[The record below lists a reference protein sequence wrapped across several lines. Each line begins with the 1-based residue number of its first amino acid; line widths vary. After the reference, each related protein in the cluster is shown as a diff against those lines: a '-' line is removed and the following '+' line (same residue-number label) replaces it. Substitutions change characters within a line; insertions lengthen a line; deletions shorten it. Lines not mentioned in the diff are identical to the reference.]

1 MRTPLLVPGALL
13 AFALVALAPTSS
25 AQQVTY
31 AGRLDAPTAERM
43 GALTASA
50 AADSIPS
57 RPLVL
62 KALEGA
68 SRGAAPAQILGA
80 VEALAARL
88 RLARAAL
95 GPRSSE
101 SELVSGA
108 AALSV
113 GVSQA
118 TLRALRMARGHSDVT
133 VPLVVLA
140 DLLERRVPRGPA
152 ERAVRR
158 LAGSRADDALLLSLG
173 QRVQMDIVGGST
185 PDAALGRQVRHYL
198 TTLPPP
204 APGQVPAIT
213 APTAP

>member
-1 MRTPLLVPGALL
+1 MRPARTALLVATIL
-13 AFALVALAPTSS
+13 AARIAPAG
-25 AQQVTY
+25 AQQVSF
-31 AGRLDAPTAERM
+31 ASRLDASTAERV
-43 GALTASA
+43 GALAATAEAESLPA
-50 AADSIPS
+50 
-57 RPLVL
+57 RPLML

-68 SRGAAPAQILGA
+68 SRGAASAQIVGA
-80 VEALAARL
+80 VEALAGRL
-88 RLARAAL
+88 RIARAAL
-95 GPRSSE
+95 GARSSE

-113 GVSQA
+113 GVSPA
-118 TLRALRMARGHSDVT
+118 TLRALRNARGHGDVT

-140 DLLERRVPRGPA
+140 DLLERRVPRAAA

-173 QRVQMDIVGGST
+173 QRVQMDIGGGST

-204 APGQVPAIT
+204 APGQIPAIT
-213 APTAP
+213 APAAP

>member
-1 MRTPLLVPGALL
+1 MRAALL
-13 AFALVALAPTSS
+13 LPFALVVTAPAA
-25 AQQVTY
+25 AQQVSY
-31 AGRLDAPTAERM
+31 ASRLDAPTAKRL
-43 GALTASA
+43 GVLTATA
-50 AADSIPS
+50 EADSIPA

-68 SRGAAPAQILGA
+68 SRGAASAQIVGA
-80 VEALAARL
+80 VEALADRL

-118 TLRALRMARGHSDVT
+118 TLRALREARGRGDVT

-140 DLLERRVPRGPA
+140 DLLERRVPRGAA

-158 LAGSRADDALLLSLG
+158 LAGSRADDELLLALG
-173 QRVQMDIVGGST
+173 QRVQTDIVSGST

-213 APTAP
+213 APAAP

>member
-1 MRTPLLVPGALL
+1 MHAARSALLVLA
-13 AFALVALAPTSS
+13 AFALTATAAA
-25 AQQVTY
+25 AQRVSY
-31 AGRLDAPTAERM
+31 ASRLDAPTAERV
-43 GALTASA
+43 GALTATAEAESLPA
-50 AADSIPS
+50 
-57 RPLVL
+57 RPLML

-68 SRGAAPAQILGA
+68 SRGAASAQIVGA
-80 VEALAARL
+80 VEALAERMRIART
-88 RLARAAL
+88 AL

-113 GVSQA
+113 GVAPA
-118 TLRALRMARGHSDVT
+118 TLRALRNARGHGDVT

-140 DLLERRVPRGPA
+140 DLLERRVPRAAA

-173 QRVQMDIVGGST
+173 QRVQMDIVGGAT

-213 APTAP
+213 APAAP

>member
-1 MRTPLLVPGALL
+1 MRA
-13 AFALVALAPTSS
+13 AQLVALAVLLVPTTTS
-25 AQQVTY
+25 AQQVAS
-31 AGRLDAPTAERM
+31 AGRLDAQTADRVGALAATAE
-43 GALTASA
+43 S
-50 AADSIPS
+50 DSLPS
-57 RPLVL
+57 RPLML

-68 SRGAAPAQILGA
+68 SRGAPSAQIVGA
-80 VEALAARL
+80 VQALAGRLKVART
-88 RLARAAL
+88 AL

-113 GVSQA
+113 GATEA
-118 TLRALRMARGHSDVT
+118 TLRALRMARGHGDVT

-158 LAGSRADDALLLSLG
+158 LAGSRADDALLLTLG
-173 QRVQMDIVGGST
+173 QRVQMDIGGGAT
-185 PDAALGRQVRHYL
+185 PDAALGRQVKHYL

-204 APGQVPAIT
+204 VPGQVPAIT
-213 APTAP
+213 APAAP